1 MADVRE
7 FSVYDAAGAPDDTLD
22 VSSAAALVVV
32 FKDKSGNNR
41 SILPTF
47 SNAGGGKYA
56 VTVSDSD
63 ESTGC
68 VLLIDCGAAYSPRY
82 HSFAIHKADNSNQFW
97 AGHTLAADGSLWTGA
112 QSTVGSYTNS
122 AGGGRTSPSLLT
134 LATYLWCATPSAAD
148 IAAES
153 VIRVDS
159 AAGAIPSY
167 WTGSTVPITQLGPP
181 NIAPTPGLSP
191 VQLAV
196 TSLRR
201 YLLAN
206 LPARITEV
214 EATRYATLSSA
225 TVGPWTVT
233 AGMSLRLGTGRGPLL
248 IVPLTPGSNR
258 TAQQVAD
265 DINNVAVDVS
275 ASVDG
280 YGCLSIAADETP
292 SATTNTPSSVVLG
305 ADTTGANLL
314 FGWSSSGE
322 RVVLPPLRSPGTQ
335 GVCDG
340 YRGFNPANGQSFT
353 LVIADRE
360 VTPWPN
366 VAQQRRRDE
375 FNVRIQLHIYCP
387 LLTSDHFRSQEAISS
402 VTRVVREILAPLDGV
417 QLGRA
422 SSGDVPIVDIL
433 SEKISGNQFA
443 FDQKNNAPSVL
454 CDFATMT
461 LNVRVYQ
468 LPPTAVSN

>member
-1 MADVRE
+1 MADARE
-7 FSVYDAAGAPDDTLD
+7 FSLYDSSGAPDATLD

-63 ESTGC
+63 EATGC

-97 AGHTLAADGSLWTGA
+97 AGHTLAADGSLWTGS
-112 QSTVGSYTNS
+112 QVTVGSYTDT
-122 AGGGRTSPSLLT
+122 AGGSRTSPSLLT

-159 AAGAIPSY
+159 ASGAIPSY

-181 NIAPTPGLSP
+181 NITPTPGLSP

-206 LPARITEV
+206 LPARIAEV

-233 AGMSLRLGTGRGPLL
+233 AGMSLRLDRK
-248 IVPLTPGSNR
+248 
-258 TAQQVAD
+258 
-265 DINNVAVDVS
+265 
-275 ASVDG
+275 
-280 YGCLSIAADETP
+280 
-292 SATTNTPSSVVLG
+292 SVV
-305 ADTTGANLL
+305 
-314 FGWSSSGE
+314 
-322 RVVLPPLRSPGTQ
+322 
-335 GVCDG
+335 
-340 YRGFNPANGQSFT
+340 
-353 LVIADRE
+353 
-360 VTPWPN
+360 
-366 VAQQRRRDE
+366 
-375 FNVRIQLHIYCP
+375 
-387 LLTSDHFRSQEAISS
+387 
-402 VTRVVREILAPLDGV
+402 
-417 QLGRA
+417 
-422 SSGDVPIVDIL
+422 
-433 SEKISGNQFA
+433 
-443 FDQKNNAPSVL
+443 
-454 CDFATMT
+454 
-461 LNVRVYQ
+461 
-468 LPPTAVSN
+468 